1 MVVTTAARIWT
12 FEMPGNLDDYDDQLE
27 LTSYIW
33 HNYPHL
39 FNEAEN
45 LAGRTLLGEAKAAN
59 CGSEQMRRKLL
70 EKLSH
75 RGLEE
80 VDQLLSDGEVAF
92 RIAAAARVLAT
103 HPDEVFVNRC
113 SKCQCI
119 VATPRAK
126 QCLWCGYD
134 WHGFSEHL

>member
-1 MVVTTAARIWT
+1 
-12 FEMPGNLDDYDDQLE
+12 MPGNLNDYDDRAE

-33 HNYPHL
+33 HNYSQL
-39 FNEAEN
+39 FNETEQ
-45 LAGRTLLGEAKAAN
+45 LASRTLLAEAKAAN
-59 CGSEQMRRKLL
+59 CDSEPMRRMLL
-70 EKLSH
+70 GKWCH

-80 VDQLLSDGEVAF
+80 VDQLLAEGEIAF

-134 WHGFSEHL
+134 WHGVPSLNE